1 MTASSNNNLLASPP
15 ALAGGETI
23 ATLVRHPCFT
33 LEHIVS
39 SGAASPDG
47 FWYDQERAEWV
58 LLLRG
63 QAALRFES
71 GETLELNAGDHLVIP
86 ARCRHRVE
94 RCSPDALWLALHY
107 QEDAIKEMS

>member
-1 MTASSNNNLLASPP
+1 MSPLSDKNLLSPP
-15 ALAGGETI
+15 PGAPGEETI
-23 ATLVRHPCFT
+23 VNLIQHPSFA

-39 SGAASPDG
+39 RGAISPDG

-63 QAALRFES
+63 QADLRFES
-71 GETLELNAGDHLVIP
+71 GETVVLTAGDPLLIP
-86 ARCRHRVE
+86 AHRRHRVE

-107 QEDAIKEMS
+107 QEAGR